1 MGELRQA
8 VAEEVGRIVPA
19 VDTPLLR
26 EFIRDPRAI
35 AAVMPSSV
43 AMATVLGVSIP
54 ESGEPVVV
62 ELGAGTGACTA
73 VIQHRLG
80 GRGRHVAVEANPI
93 LAELLTKRCPDA
105 EVVCGEAADLPRFLA
120 DRDTPSADL
129 IISTLPWVAF
139 APSATQRPLLAT
151 LVESLASGGAY
162 TQAAYSWTRWAP
174 PARRQLRQLRA
185 SFEEVVISETIW
197 RNVPPARVYLARRP
211 RNGRGPTAVPADEG
225 QQD

>member
-8 VAEEVGRIVPA
+8 VAEKVGRIVPA

-35 AAVMPSSV
+35 AAVMPSSA
-43 AMATVLGVSIP
+43 AMAMVLGVPIP

-62 ELGAGTGACTA
+62 ELGAGTGACTTM
-73 VIQHRLG
+73 IQHRLG
-80 GRGRHVAVEANPI
+80 GRGRHIAVEANPI
-93 LAELLTKRCPDA
+93 LVELLTKRCPDA
-105 EVVCGEAADLPRFLA
+105 EVVCGKAGDLPKFLA
-120 DRDTPSADL
+120 DRGTPSADL

-139 APSATQRPLLAT
+139 TPSATQRPLLAT
-151 LVESLASGGAY
+151 LVESLANGGAY

-211 RNGRGPTAVPADEG
+211 RNGRGPTAVPADKG